1 MALLGEGYS
10 LGKSLPSHQIQLNTI
25 FSANPNKLPYEYPN
39 TSYLRVWEAKLL
51 LVQEIIDEWLKVQ
64 ATWLYLEPIFSS
76 PDIMAQMPE
85 EGRRFTQVDKNWRD
99 IMKAADLVS
108 TVGI

>member
-1 MALLGEGYS
+1 MCIIVVGVYFRE
-10 LGKSLPSHQIQLNTI
+10 
-25 FSANPNKLPYEYPN
+25 
-39 TSYLRVWEAKLL
+39 WESKLL

-99 IMKAADLVS
+99 IMKAADLVRDFILFI
-108 TVGI
+108 THA